1 MKTQTQPET
10 VAEPK
15 TPSLGWAVLLALIQQ
30 ALVFGVTTSLLDGGW
45 RTSICQRAVVA
56 FWIVV
61 ILLRLRRKPL
71 TIFETAFI
79 RIGTIPACVLSYC
92 LDGLF

>member
-1 MKTQTQPET
+1 MKTEAQPKIA
-10 VAEPK
+10 AEPK
-15 TPSLGWAVLLALIQQ
+15 SPSIGWAVLLALIQQ
-30 ALVFGVTTSLLDGGW
+30 ALVFVFTTALMDGG
-45 RTSICQRAVVA
+45 RHTSICLRAVVA

-61 ILLRLRRKPL
+61 ILLRLRRKPP

-79 RIGTIPACVLSYC
+79 RIGTIPACVLSDY